1 MKLIKGKFLLIFLM
15 MLFASGFITGC
26 DSNPENTDAVVSD
39 GITDNDFN
47 SGKREI
53 LPNVTA
59 YKIIDKNG
67 SFFAKYLLSENVEGL
82 GVVFCIREYGSKEWI
97 RQDIL
102 ESRFMYGL

>member
-1 MKLIKGKFLLIFLM
+1 MKLIKGKFLLIFLLM
-15 MLFASGFITGC
+15 IFASGFITGC

-39 GITDNDFN
+39 GITDNDLN